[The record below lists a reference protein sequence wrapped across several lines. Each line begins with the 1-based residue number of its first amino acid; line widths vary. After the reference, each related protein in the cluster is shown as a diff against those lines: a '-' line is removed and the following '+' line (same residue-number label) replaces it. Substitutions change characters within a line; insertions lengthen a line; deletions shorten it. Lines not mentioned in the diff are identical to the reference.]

1 MTLNPNLNYF
11 SISGLIIDII
21 GVILLFYYGPPNRY
35 KEPEPYAGSDLSEVD
50 LKNNKKIYYKSITG
64 LYLLVLG
71 FVFQLLGCVF
81 VT

>member
-21 GVILLFYYGPPNRY
+21 GVILLFYYGPPNRH

>member
-11 SISGLIIDII
+11 SILGLIFDV
-21 GVILLFYYGPPNRY
+21 GVFYLFLYGPPSRY
-35 KEPEPYAGSDLSEVD
+35 KEPESYAGDSLTEED
-50 LKNNKKIYYKSITG
+50 LKNNKKIYCKSITG
-64 LYLLVLG
+64 LYLLVIG